1 MVFIGPCVAK
11 RKEAQRDEAVDFIMT
26 FEEMASVFAG
36 LDIQMEQAKPYSMSF
51 TSVREAHG
59 FAQAG
64 GVMGAV
70 KAYLKEE
77 ADKLLKDYMI
87 LLQKM
92 EEKMNRC
99 FSNYGIGN
107 KCTEKLLDNFVRFI
121 RILMQLPGMT
131 GNLMLLTDL
140 DENVDKIG
148 RIIEHG
154 RKRDEFLQSAK
165 TII

>member
-1 MVFIGPCVAK
+1 
-11 RKEAQRDEAVDFIMT
+11 
-26 FEEMASVFAG
+26 
-36 LDIQMEQAKPYSMSF
+36 MEYSS
-51 TSVREAHG
+51 
-59 FAQAG
+59 Q
-64 GVMGAV
+64 
-70 KAYLKEE
+70 LKEE

-154 RKRDEFLQSAK
+154 RKRDEFCNLLKQSFED
-165 TII
+165 TFLTLPVQQ